1 MWFWSCQPSYLLV
14 VVLLCCTRHPHSL
27 QAPSDDEAPDPI
39 GRCLNPDDV
48 EEGDAGDMRLLWEA
62 VNVAC
67 IKQVRGLHASNEVR
81 IKLGGGATV
90 SLRRMLHVFV
100 VRETAAGGTGRI
112 PVVVAENQ
120 VVAEYGL
127 GKGRRYSGVRSM
139 PEGLPKTA
147 VVAIN
152 KAVKLGLT
160 MWEATCSPFA
170 YSRLVK
176 EIVRQKVQSMST
188 RKARRPEQCRPGTSP
203 ESWMTICRIA
213 RPTMLLLLPP
223 EVPPRPSITAR
234 SMAL

>member
-1 MWFWSCQPSYLLV
+1 
-14 VVLLCCTRHPHSL
+14 
-27 QAPSDDEAPDPI
+27 
-39 GRCLNPDDV
+39 
-48 EEGDAGDMRLLWEA
+48 MRLLWEA

-67 IKQVRGLHASNEVR
+67 IKQVCGLRASNEVR

-127 GKGRRYSGVRSM
+127 GKGRRYSGVHSM
-139 PEGLPKTA
+139 PEGLPKAA

-152 KAVKLGLT
+152 KAVKQGLT

-176 EIVRQKVQSMST
+176 EIVRQKVPCFDVDQEGSAPRAVQARHQSAVMDDYMQNREAYYAAAAPSRSAAKALYHST
-188 RKARRPEQCRPGTSP
+188 LYGSVKDGKADKEFAAKTGKAIPKHIQVSR
-203 ESWMTICRIA
+203 W
-213 RPTMLLLLPP
+213 LLLLF
-223 EVPPRPSITAR
+223 ICFKQ
-234 SMAL
+234 